1 MKVQQNI
8 GTHVFHTP
16 FGKITALKKDG
27 VIKAR
32 SIRYAHSERF
42 QKPVPSSPSD
52 VDVLIP
58 EKIPVCPQNISPL
71 LEKMIE
77 ETNVDSFEVNESP
90 QYLTITRPELIDENK
105 KLPVVVW
112 IHGGSYEV
120 GCGDLP
126 TSDPSVWVKEQD
138 IIVVS
143 VSYRLGMFGFLG
155 YDEKR
160 PPNLGLFDIIEA
172 LKWIKTNIT
181 SFGGD
186 QENITLFGQS
196 SGGDAVAH
204 LMITEGVEGLFKRV
218 IIHSAPLGLRNGRQ
232 KMSAEFF
239 RKTDRI
245 KEGTDVMKM
254 MEDYKPLVPS
264 MMKYGL
270 KAAMPFGLQYGYP
283 PLCEENETVA
293 RWIEN
298 AKKYDVLIGMND
310 DETAFYLR
318 TSESMNKY
326 LGKGWGQKILDKT
339 IRLTTENI
347 YGKPARVFAETYAK
361 AGGNI
366 YLFRLHSTIENNYIG
381 AAHCVDLPL
390 IFGNET
396 AWKTAGLLKDVPWK
410 YVHENGKKLRARWAD
425 FARTGIIAG
434 DAEIPQILELKKVL
448 P

>member
-1 MKVQQNI
+1 MKAQQNI
-8 GTHVFHTP
+8 GTHIFYTP
-16 FGKITALKKDG
+16 FGKIAALKKDG

-32 SIRYAHSERF
+32 SIRYAYSERF
-42 QKPVPSSPSD
+42 QMPFPSQPSD
-52 VDVLIP
+52 VDVLVP

-90 QYLTITRPELIDENK
+90 QYLTVTRPEMMDEND

-126 TSDPSVWVKEQD
+126 TSDPSAWVKEQN

-143 VSYRLGMFGFLG
+143 VSYRLGVFGFLG
-155 YDEKR
+155 SNEER

-172 LKWIKTNIT
+172 LKWIKANIE
-181 SFGGD
+181 SFGGNP
-186 QENITLFGQS
+186 ENIALFGQS

-204 LMITEGVEGLFKRV
+204 LMITQGVEGLFNRV
-218 IIHSAPLGLRNGRQ
+218 IIHSAPLGLRHNRQ
-232 KMSAEFF
+232 KMSEEFF
-239 RKTDRI
+239 RKTEKLKDEI
-245 KEGTDVMKM
+245 DVMKM
-254 MEDYKPLVPS
+254 MEDYKHFVPS
-264 MMKYGL
+264 MIKYGL
-270 KAAMPFGLQYGYP
+270 KAAMPFGLQYGFP
-283 PLCEENETVA
+283 PLCNENEAVDK
-293 RWIEN
+293 WIEN

-318 TSESMNKY
+318 TSEAMNKY
-326 LGKGWGQKILDKT
+326 LGKGWGQKILNRT

-347 YGKPARVFAETYAK
+347 YGKPARIFAETYAK

-366 YLFRLHSTIENNYIG
+366 YLFRLHSTIKNNYIG

-390 IFGNET
+390 IFGNES
-396 AWKTAGLLKDVPWK
+396 AWKKAGLLKDIPWE
-410 YVHENGKKLRARWAD
+410 YVHDNGKKLRARWAD
-425 FARTGIIAG
+425 FARTGN
-434 DAEIPQILELKKVL
+434 IPDDSDIPEMLELKKVVI
-448 P
+448 